1 MAGTNSRIHGYN
13 DVYRNVKGLNFYS
26 FDLEKN
32 GPSKFIN
39 KKVNIVKSQD
49 SIYDHQGHIV
59 PQGMLNRILDPLM
72 NEMAKCKDDQAV
84 KDFIEKKKATC
95 PWLKLV
101 YDYGISIKA
110 PMFDFTQ
117 SDSEDKVGN
126 FFAIVTWNPVNICRA
141 PEDTKRNQ
149 LPDADKRTNYPGEN
163 IDEQVADYLGN
174 PAHKS
179 AQGVNAAWLTSLQ
192 TLINETKKNNK
203 NINDFISAYINEC
216 CKTLSGQQKSGIGYY
231 SFPWKKDTK
240 GVLFPD
246 N

>member
-13 DVYRNVKGLNFYS
+13 VVYRNEKGLNFYS
-26 FDLEKN
+26 FNVEKN

-39 KKVNIVKSQD
+39 QKVNIVKSQD
-49 SIYDHQGHIV
+49 NIYDHQGHIV
-59 PQGMLNRILDPLM
+59 PQGMLNLILDPLM
-72 NEMAKCKDDQAV
+72 NEMAKCKDDQAI
-84 KDFIEKKKATC
+84 KDFIEKKKDTY
-95 PWLKLV
+95 PWLKLI
-101 YDYGISIKA
+101 YDYGFYIKA

-141 PEDTKRNQ
+141 PEDSSRKNY
-149 LPDADKRTNYPGEN
+149 PADK

-179 AQGVNAAWLTSLQ
+179 AQGVNATWLTSLQ
-192 TLINETKKNNK
+192 ALITETNKNNK
-203 NINDFISAYINEC
+203 NINDFINAYVNEC
-216 CKTLSGQQKSGIGYY
+216 CKTLPGQQKSGIGYY
-231 SFPWKKDTK
+231 SFPWKKDSK